1 MAESARAKRAAALE
15 EKKKRLEALKARR
28 AERAAGAGAGGASAA
43 SAGGGSAPSRGTGGN
58 LDDYID
64 GLLKSD
70 APAVP
75 GVEPPKPSATV
86 AATAEPVSAE
96 TSTSAGATADA
107 GEASPKDT
115 ESGEGKEQGTTGTS
129 ATAAPAPA
137 PAPVRKVE
145 TFTMSTQTEEE
156 DFPPAL
162 DDEDDDEETKRK
174 QAEAAAAAAASTS
187 AGAGDG
193 EDNDSEKGTQTMPIA
208 QLDPN
213 SLSETIS
220 SRPFQHFLNSA
231 SKKVEKVLG
240 AGALAELLD
249 DPAYDDETD
258 DDDNDDLA
266 DGGFGEDDGAGT
278 ASEGED
284 DGTTPKRAKKTK
296 GRRLGL
302 LGGKT
307 SADGALDATGIVK
320 SSQTYSCPRWTANR
334 DLTSITWSPHRREM
348 LVASYQ
354 SSSSAAGGT
363 GGASVDAAVRA
374 VSPADTPSSSLIPQS
389 SELRS
394 DGLALVW
401 NLALPDRPEHI
412 FCCGSPVLTTAF
424 HPTEVPL
431 VIGGCHSGQV
441 VVWDVRAGRLPV
453 QRSVGPAGGGH
464 AHPICS
470 MEVVESGVSN
480 KNVCGMWD
488 AFFWLSLGLP
498 FLIIALFI
506 VLQFDSCQSL
516 RS

>member
-1 MAESARAKRAAALE
+1 MADDARAKRAAALE

-28 AERAAGAGAGGASAA
+28 AERAAAAASGGASAA
-43 SAGGGSAPSRGTGGN
+43 TAAASSASTATPSRGAGGN
-58 LDDYID
+58 LDEYID

-70 APAVP
+70 APVVP
-75 GVEPPKPSATV
+75 GVEPSKP
-86 AATAEPVSAE
+86 AAAAEPVSAE
-96 TSTSAGATADA
+96 TSTSATTVAAD
-107 GEASPKDT
+107 GVPSPKDT
-115 ESGEGKEQGTTGTS
+115 ESGGDGKEPATMGTT
-129 ATAAPAPA
+129 AAAAPAAPAPA

-145 TFTMSTQTEEE
+145 TFTMATQTEED

-174 QAEAAAAAAASTS
+174 QQAEAAAAAAAAS
-187 AGAGDG
+187 AGEGGG

-249 DPAYDDETD
+249 DPAYDDEMDEDED
-258 DDDNDDLA
+258 DEDLPA
-266 DGGFGEDDGAGT
+266 NNGAISEDDGAGT

-284 DGTTPKRAKKTK
+284 NGTMPKRAKKSK
-296 GRRLGL
+296 KRAGRLGL

-307 SADGALDATGIVK
+307 AADGALDATGIIK

-334 DLTSITWSPHRREM
+334 DLTSITWSPHKREM

-354 SSSSAAGGT
+354 SSSSAGV
-363 GGASVDAAVRA
+363 VDAAVRA

-401 NLALPDRPEHI
+401 NLAMPDRPEHI

-424 HPTEVPL
+424 HPTETRL

-441 VVWDVRAGRLPV
+441 VVWDVQAGRLPV

-470 MEVVESGVSN
+470 MEVVESGVS
-480 KNVCGMWD
+480 
-488 AFFWLSLGLP
+488 
-498 FLIIALFI
+498 
-506 VLQFDSCQSL
+506 
-516 RS
+516 